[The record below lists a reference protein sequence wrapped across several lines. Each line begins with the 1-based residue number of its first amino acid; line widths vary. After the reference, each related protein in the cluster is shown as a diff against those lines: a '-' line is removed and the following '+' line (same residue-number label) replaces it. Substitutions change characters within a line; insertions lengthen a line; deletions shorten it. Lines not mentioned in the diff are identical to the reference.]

1 MPRHSRLA
9 CIPGGL
15 DSIRSAVPLVQV
27 WISFLGYHLVSFC
40 SRDTLWGAL
49 VLVRRDFY
57 GQQDMYLKRVH
68 SLVHG
73 SLTETSSFFFIVYE
87 TINQPNSL

>member
-1 MPRHSRLA
+1 MFDLFVGLRMPCHSRLA

-27 WISFLGYHLVSFC
+27 WISFLGYRLVSFR

-49 VLVRRDFY
+49 VLVRPDFS
-57 GQQDMYLKRVH
+57 GQ
-68 SLVHG
+68 
-73 SLTETSSFFFIVYE
+73 
-87 TINQPNSL
+87 